1 MVMSGRQ
8 MARKSS
14 GSTVMSSPRSR
25 VAPEDA
31 GRAKR
36 GDPVGSVPQQLA
48 QDRIGVLAEARR
60 ARRPGDGALGPD
72 RRGPPVGP
80 AAPPAPGPG
89 AHRALPSALGPARLP
104 SR

>member
-1 MVMSGRQ
+1 MVMSGRP

-36 GDPVGSVPQQLA
+36 GDPVGRVPQQLA
-48 QDRIGVLAEARR
+48 QDRIGVVAEARR
-60 ARRPGDGALGPD
+60 ARRTGDGALAPERRCAPVVRAVRRVLD
-72 RRGPPVGP
+72 RETRTAL
-80 AAPPAPGPG
+80 AAVAGSQDHTP
-89 AHRALPSALGPARLP
+89 
-104 SR
+104 